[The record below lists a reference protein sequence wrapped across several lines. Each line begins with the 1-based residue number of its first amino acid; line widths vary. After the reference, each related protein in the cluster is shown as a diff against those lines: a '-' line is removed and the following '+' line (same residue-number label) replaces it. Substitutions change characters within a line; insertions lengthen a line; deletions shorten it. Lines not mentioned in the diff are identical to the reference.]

1 MPAGANLLL
10 CQVWDYNYDTADG
23 GGGDDDIGGAVPSGT
38 MLYDN
43 VEIRIQSNKPTQA
56 IREQGILGIDT
67 FVGMIRN
74 YTLDVENNNE
84 LLITAP
90 ASSHYYNKR
99 FRIMGDPQRTSTGAT
114 DSRNYLLVNLQ
125 RIERGRTI
133 Q

>member
-1 MPAGANLLL
+1 MPAGMNLL
-10 CQVWDYNYDTADG
+10 CQVWDYNYDD
-23 GGGDDDIGGAVPSGT
+23 DDDIGGAVPSGT
-38 MLYDN
+38 MLYDD
-43 VEIRIQSNKPTQA
+43 VELRIAANRPTQA

-67 FVGMIRN
+67 YVGFLRN

-90 ASSHYYNKR
+90 SSSPYYNKR

-114 DSRNYLLVNLQ
+114 DGRGYILVNLQ
-125 RIERGRTI
+125 RVERGRTI